1 MELAGQ
7 SREVSLPKI
16 ISSLPPLP
24 TIVVRA
30 LQMVASNE
38 ERLRQL
44 HDLICTDPAFAAEL
58 LKFAN
63 SPLYGIATEVRST
76 LQAAILMGYERL
88 KGIVLT
94 VGMRSYLG
102 NASNV
107 PALKACWRHSLA
119 CAMIA
124 EELAAVSGVDKDVA
138 YTAGI
143 IHDIG
148 RLALISANPRLYE
161 KVSTFKASS
170 AAEYLQKEKEVL
182 GIDHCQAGHVLVTAW
197 RLPLEF
203 LDITSRHHEP
213 PGDGVFDTLAVVK
226 AGCSAAEALGFG
238 FQPVPADR
246 SCTEI
251 LSEMPAYDRL
261 QLLPEPA
268 ALASRIG
275 SKIICVESI

>member
-30 LQMVASNE
+30 LQMVASSE

-63 SPLYGIATEVRST
+63 SPLYGIATEVKST

-102 NASNV
+102 NASNI
-107 PALKACWRHSLA
+107 PSLKACWRHSLA

-170 AAEYLQKEKEVL
+170 PADYLKKEKEVL
-182 GIDHCQAGHVLVTAW
+182 GIDHCQAGHALVTAW

-203 LDITSRHHEP
+203 VEITSQHHEP
-213 PGDGVFDTLAVVK
+213 PSDGVFDTLAIVK
-226 AGCSAAEALGFG
+226 ASCGAAEALGFG
-238 FQPVPADR
+238 FQPMPADR
-246 SCTEI
+246 NCAEI

-268 ALASRIG
+268 ELAARIDG
-275 SKIICVESI
+275 KIICVESM